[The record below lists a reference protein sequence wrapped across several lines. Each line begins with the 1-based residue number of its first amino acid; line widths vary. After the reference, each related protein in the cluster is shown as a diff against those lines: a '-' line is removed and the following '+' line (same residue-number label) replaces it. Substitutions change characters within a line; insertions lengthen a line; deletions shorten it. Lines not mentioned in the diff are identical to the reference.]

1 MNALTETNHST
12 AVAAQPGY
20 DPYAAYGQEAAQG
33 ANFLKF
39 SKGEW
44 LLGQNDEEIALGRR
58 LVGNMGELSIGWI
71 RWSDGKP
78 AERRLGLL
86 GQGYRPEARDSLG
99 FTDQTSWETDKE
111 GKPLDPWN
119 FTNELPMADP
129 ETGEQMTLS
138 VSSKGGI
145 GAMGNLCKAYGR
157 EYRERDGQ
165 VPIIE
170 LGRDSYKHSE
180 YGKTY
185 VPVLTIVG
193 WMENSGVPQ
202 PAKATEDDDAPA
214 NDEQPAAQAAETE
227 KPAAAKA
234 AAGSKTRF

>member
-1 MNALTETNHST
+1 MNALTEVNTGGAIATQS
-12 AVAAQPGY
+12 AY
-20 DPYAAYGQEAAQG
+20 DPYAAYGQEAASSG
-33 ANFLKF
+33 AFLKF

-44 LLGQNDEEIALGRR
+44 LLGQNDEEVELGRR
-58 LVGNMGELSIGWI
+58 LVGNMAELSIGWI
-71 RWSDGKP
+71 RWADGKP

-86 GQGYRPEARDSLG
+86 GQGFKPEARDALG
-99 FTDQTSWETDKE
+99 FTDQTTWETDKE
-111 GKPLDPWN
+111 GKPIDPWN

-145 GAMGNLCKAYGR
+145 GAMGNLCKAYGK
-157 EYRERDGQ
+157 EYRSRDGQ

-170 LGRDSYKHSE
+170 LGRDSYKHPE

-202 PAKATEDDDAPA
+202 PAAN
-214 NDEQPAAQAAETE
+214 NDEEEDEPREE

>member
-1 MNALTETNHST
+1 MNAVVEINQGG
-12 AVAAQPGY
+12 AVATTGY
-20 DPYAAYGQEAAQG
+20 DPYAAYGQEAASSG
-33 ANFLKF
+33 AFLKF

-44 LLGQNDEEIALGRR
+44 LLGQNDEEVELGRR
-58 LVGNMGELSIGWI
+58 LVGNMAELSIGWI
-71 RWSDGKP
+71 RWADGKP

-86 GQGYRPEARDSLG
+86 GQGFKPEPRDALG
-99 FTDQTSWETDKE
+99 YVDQTSWETDKE

-157 EYRERDGQ
+157 EYRSKDGQ

-170 LGRDSYKHSE
+170 LGRDSYKHPE

-202 PAKATEDDDAPA
+202 PAAKEEENENPAP
-214 NDEQPAAQAAETE
+214 EE
-227 KPAAAKA
+227 KPAATKA

>member
-1 MNALTETNHST
+1 MNALAEVNQGG
-12 AVAAQPGY
+12 ALAANANY

-33 ANFLKF
+33 GAFLKF

-44 LLGQNDEEIALGRR
+44 LLGQNDEEVELGRK
-58 LVGNMGELSIGWI
+58 LVGNMSELSIGWI
-71 RWSDGKP
+71 RWADGKP
-78 AERRLGLL
+78 VERKLGLL
-86 GQGYRPEARDSLG
+86 GQGYKPEPRDALG
-99 FTDQTSWETDKE
+99 FSDPEDWETDKD
-111 GKPLDPWN
+111 GKPQDPWN

-157 EYRERDGQ
+157 EYRTKDGQ

-170 LGRDSYKHSE
+170 LGRDSYKHPE

-185 VPVLTIVG
+185 VPVLSIVG
-193 WMENSGVPQ
+193 WMDNSGVPQ
-202 PAKATEDDDAPA
+202 PAVNDDEEEEESESPAPA
-214 NDEQPAAQAAETE
+214 TE

-234 AAGSKTRF
+234 TAGSKTRF